1 MPFLEDI
8 VKVRKLEKVPLSFTT
23 VWELEDQS
31 RDRNMG
37 LKEEMK
43 VKRFCRIGKKGKSN
57 EKW

>member
-23 VWELEDQS
+23 GWELEDQS

-43 VKRFCRIGKKGKSN
+43 VKRFCRIGKKDKSS